1 MLFRSG
7 ESQQDKAHLI
17 EFFAATSIIDFAHK
31 SFANFSNF
39 LELGV
44 DDGHLSSD
52 GSIRLVDLH
61 RTLKSY
67 LLKPLVKFTLTANI
81 FKNERSKISGTSLDI
96 NNKLFN
102 NVENY
107 YNSTFVQDFTYFLD
121 AYLLWLEEMAANNRH
136 LDLFKLNSKD
146 KPFNLINGIE
156 PKADSF
162 YKLKRNNSLY
172 LDYLNNVKVSD
183 GISEN
188 DRLMELHY
196 LATEKIIKDKF
207 NSI

>member
-1 MLFRSG
+1 M
-7 ESQQDKAHLI
+7 
-17 EFFAATSIIDFAHK
+17 
-31 SFANFSNF
+31 
-39 LELGV
+39 
-44 DDGHLSSD
+44 
-52 GSIRLVDLH
+52 
-61 RTLKSY
+61 
-67 LLKPLVKFTLTANI
+67 
-81 FKNERSKISGTSLDI
+81 DI

-107 YNSTFVQDFTYFLD
+107 YNSTFVQDFTDFLD

-162 YKLKRNNSLY
+162 YKLKRNYSLY

-196 LATEKIIKDKF
+196 LATENIIKDKF